1 MTAPVTVLVVVLA
14 LVVDPKNDE
23 AQKLGQP
30 SKTEDAAEQPAS
42 AARPPEPASQ
52 STAPTPG
59 PELPVEYGSEVI
71 REKDGALG
79 NSQSQVMRETVSPEV
94 DADHVALSATP
105 VAASASDT
113 ALSCPEPVPI
123 EIDYDEPVPVRTIAA
138 DAVEQWGLQAEGLD
152 VVPRDRSRKFHW
164 APSAASALN
173 ALSRN
178 AEWTWYRDGDT
189 VRFVRRD
196 DPGPPYRRH
205 RAR

>member
-1 MTAPVTVLVVVLA
+1 MLRWLRRALMVIGVVTVLVVVLA

-30 SKTEDAAEQPAS
+30 SKTEDAAEQLAS

-113 ALSCPEPVPI
+113 ALSCPEPVLI
-123 EIDYDEPVPVRTIAA
+123 KIDYDEPVPSA
-138 DAVEQWGLQAEGLD
+138 DHSGGRRRAVGPASRGAGRRAEGQE
-152 VVPRDRSRKFHW
+152 P
-164 APSAASALN
+164 
-173 ALSRN
+173 
-178 AEWTWYRDGDT
+178 
-189 VRFVRRD
+189 
-196 DPGPPYRRH
+196 
-205 RAR
+205 